1 VSIKTL
7 QLFLY
12 NIFYKKKSTTKI
24 IRIKRNTNEFYFK
37 NFFAEINIV
46 RFSIFLYIKKKN
58 CKFLVVYVL
67 LRELFLI
74 IFVTKGTT

>member
-1 VSIKTL
+1 LTIKTL

-12 NIFYKKKSTTKI
+12 NFLKKYFSTTKI
-24 IRIKRNTNEFYFK
+24 IRIKHNTHEFYFT

-74 IFVTKGTT
+74 IFVTKGN